1 MFNFF
6 FLFLFLCTFCFAAHA
21 GVASD
26 DKNSKRNVK
35 PKPITL
41 PVDAKPPRERK
52 YFAFNCSANSFLFL
66 MLITFYIIFV

>member
-1 MFNFF
+1 MHF
-6 FLFLFLCTFCFAAHA
+6 FCFAARA

-26 DKNSKRNVK
+26 DKNNKRNVK

-52 YFAFNCSANSFLFL
+52 YLAFNA
-66 MLITFYIIFV
+66 MLIQ